1 MKWKYFIQRIFTEPD
16 GNPSNKR
23 VIATYAVIVYSV
35 ILLLAFLY
43 AFPLNEA
50 VIHMAD
56 VFLGSAMGTY
66 VVGRFAEK
74 GQYVQPVEEQPAT
87 KKQKVE
93 PEPVVEPE
101 EEVVEDK
108 DVETDSNPEDVKK

>member
-23 VIATYAVIVYSV
+23 VIATYAVIVYST

-43 AFPLNEA
+43 AFPLNDA

-66 VVGRFAEK
+66 VIGRFSEK
-74 GQYVQPVEEQPAT
+74 GQYVQPAEEQPVT

-93 PEPVVEPE
+93 PE
-101 EEVVEDK
+101 EEVE
-108 DVETDSNPEDVKK
+108 ETGSNPEDDKK

>member
-1 MKWKYFIQRIFTEPD
+1 MKWKNFIQRIFTEPD

-23 VIATYAVIVYSV
+23 VIATYAVIVYSI

-43 AFPLNEA
+43 SFPLNDA

-74 GQYVQPVEEQPAT
+74 GQYVQPVEEPAPV
-87 KKQKVE
+87 KKEKVE

-101 EEVVEDK
+101 ED
-108 DVETDSNPEDVKK
+108 ETTSNPEDVKK